1 MAIYALLIG
10 INAYLNDTI
19 HSLKGCENDVKRIQH
34 TLQTRFSVPEA
45 NIQTLTNVQATKNNI
60 VNGFQTHLSQAGKN
74 DTALFYFSGQGSQE
88 PTNKLFWRSHL
99 DKQLDTLVCYDSR
112 EEKTTDFADKE
123 LRYLISQLSAN
134 GAEVVVIIDSSHSGH
149 LHRDRE
155 EDNSAIRQTTRQPT
169 PRALEQFIF
178 YHDAKQQGWLND
190 LSNMPQ
196 GQYILLSACGDTEL
210 AKEKKI
216 NHHINGIFTHALC
229 TQLNSQTNTLH
240 YQNLLM
246 RVRTLTHK
254 INKQQ
259 TPQINIISNANI
271 NQPFL
276 GSDIVPINM
285 MASFQNKQ
293 WELNA
298 GLIHGIHI
306 SDEIA
311 LRDSA
316 GNDPD
321 FLLLI
326 AQVTQVFTDKSVLS
340 ASLNRHKTLLKD
352 LNGLDQINGV
362 YSSSISH
369 RSIDKLTFSLE
380 GDKTGIAF
388 ARESLRT
395 LSHTQHKSDFIIE
408 VQHDASTTNIDYRV
422 RAMDGQYNISEA
434 DNHQFRPLF
443 EPVTGLAGHYDQSA
457 ANEVLRQLEH
467 LKRWH
472 QKLSLENTS
481 SSPQQL
487 DHNAVQLIIKHQ
499 QKEYKD
505 EDINLRYNY
514 SKEPFKPRIS
524 LEIRYNPDHTKKNIT
539 RYCALLLFDA
549 TDASVTSLLNN
560 DSKLSPP
567 NNTHIHFKEGQ
578 EFPVQVKQQL
588 FNNGIIETEDFL
600 KLIVSDTPF
609 DAKLLT
615 QEGLDLFKGGN
626 KNITTNITHRGANNS
641 LNLLEQELTFSHTR
655 RFERNEEP
663 VIPQWFTKT
672 VKIITTRPPE
682 KITIIPHLAT
692 TITPNVHLQAHPT
705 LHAHIRLTT
714 LDDMTRL
721 LDTSQQNTNIIPP
734 IFRDDALT
742 PPFSFST
749 SRNITSDLAILEL
762 HIDPTQHAHSN
773 SIDRVTPKRPLV
785 IKINQPL
792 RKNETILAYSYDG
805 EGYLP
810 LGCSNTQQSNT
821 TKITIERL
829 PTALIAHHDTK
840 ETDKGSFLPIT
851 ILFQKILHNKLD
863 FFQEPTRL
871 AVPLF
876 SKNSTPHKISGY
888 DDNPKTLIATIEKSN
903 NILLI
908 LHGII
913 GNSTSITGFTQRILN
928 NNKSLAQ
935 HYDCILTFDYN
946 PLNDPIQKTA
956 ERLKQKLA
964 TIGLNKHHNK
974 RLDLV
979 AHSIGGLVSRCFI
992 ELNQGDKIIN
1002 TLVMLGTPN
1011 GGSQITQSIGIE
1023 THSFSN
1029 WATHTL
1035 AAMMNGYITTGIG
1048 ALALSSLVKMLTL
1061 SGKTLGQMNPNSDV
1075 IMQLKKSKQPTTPYH
1090 LIIGHT
1096 NLLKTNAKETT
1107 DVKLMQQMNK
1117 KLKLMNDKTL
1127 TKWLYNTPNDMST
1140 TIDSIQYL
1148 PKKWQSKPKNH
1159 FVTCHHLSYFQN
1171 EEVLELLGN
1180 LLIKK

>member
-19 HSLKGCENDVKRIQH
+19 HTLKGCENDVKHIQQ

-45 NIQTLTNVQATKNNI
+45 HIQTLTNVQATKNNI
-60 VNGFQTHLSQAGKN
+60 VNGFQTHLSQVGKN
-74 DTALFYFSGQGSQE
+74 DTALFYFSGHGSQE
-88 PTNKLFWRSHL
+88 AINKIFWTSDL
-99 DKQLDTLVCYDSR
+99 DKQSETLVCHDSR
-112 EEKTTDFADKE
+112 TGKTTDFADKE

-134 GAEVVVIIDSSHSGH
+134 SAEVVVIIDSSHSGH

-155 EDNSAIRQTTRQPT
+155 ENNSAIRQTTAQTT

-178 YHDAKQQGWLND
+178 YHDAKQQGWLHD
-190 LSNMPQ
+190 LSNIPQ
-196 GQYILLSACGDTEL
+196 GQYILLSACHDIEL
-210 AKEKKI
+210 AKEKMI
-216 NHHINGIFTHALC
+216 NDHINGIFTHTLC
-229 TQLNSQTNTLH
+229 TQLNSQTTTLH

-259 TPQINIISNANI
+259 TPQIKVVSNANS

-276 GSDIVPINM
+276 NTDIAPIKM
-285 MASFQNKQ
+285 MTSFQNEQ
-293 WELNA
+293 WELNT
-298 GLIHGIHI
+298 GLIHGIHMG
-306 SDEIA
+306 DEIA
-311 LRDSA
+311 LRDNV

-326 AQVTQVFTDKSVLS
+326 AQVTKVFSHKSILS
-340 ASLNRHKTLLKD
+340 ASPNRHKTLLKD

-369 RSIDKLTFSLE
+369 RSIDELTFTLE

-408 VQHDASTTNIDYRV
+408 VQADATTKGVDYRLLAV
-422 RAMDGQYNISEA
+422 DGQYSISEA

-443 EPVTGLAGHYDQSA
+443 EPITGLAGNYDQSA

-472 QKLSLENTS
+472 QKLSLENIS
-481 SSPQQL
+481 STRQPL
-487 DHNAVQLIIKHQ
+487 DHNAVQLIIKHN
-499 QKEYKD
+499 QKEYKN
-505 EDINLRYNY
+505 EDINLRYDY
-514 SKEPFKPRIS
+514 SKEPSKPRIS
-524 LEIRYNPDHTKKNIT
+524 LEIRYNPDHTKKKMT
-539 RYCALLLFDA
+539 LYCALLLFDA
-549 TDASVTSLLNN
+549 TDASVTSLLDNH
-560 DSKLSPP
+560 SKLSSP
-567 NNTHIHFKEGQ
+567 NKTHIHFKEGQ
-578 EFPVQVKQQL
+578 DFPVQVKQHL

-600 KLIVSDTPF
+600 KLIISDSPF

-615 QEGLDLFKGGN
+615 QEGLDFFKGGN
-626 KNITTNITHRGANNS
+626 KNITTNITHRAANNS

-655 RFERNEEP
+655 RFELNEEP

-672 VKIITTRPPE
+672 VKVITTRPP
-682 KITIIPHLAT
+682 KKVTIIPHLAT
-692 TITPNVHLQAHPT
+692 TITPNIHLQAHPT
-705 LHAHIRLTT
+705 LHAHVRLTT
-714 LDDMTRL
+714 LDEVTRV

-734 IFRDDALT
+734 VFRDDALT

-749 SRNITSDLAILEL
+749 SRNITSDLALLEL

-773 SIDRVTPKRPLV
+773 SIDRISAKRPLI

-792 RKNETILAYSYDG
+792 RKNETILAYSYDS
-805 EGYLP
+805 EYYLP

-821 TKITIERL
+821 TKIIIERL
-829 PTALIAHHDTK
+829 PTVLA
-840 ETDKGSFLPIT
+840 DKGSFLPIK
-851 ILFQKILHNKLD
+851 ILFQKILHNKFD

-876 SKNSTPHKISGY
+876 AKNNTPYKISGY
-888 DDNPKTLIATIEKSN
+888 EDNPKILIKTIEKST

-913 GNSTSITGFTQRILN
+913 GNSTSIAGFTQRILN
-928 NNKSLAQ
+928 NDKSLAQ
-935 HYDCILTFDYN
+935 HYDCILTFDYD

-964 TIGLNKHHNK
+964 TIGLNNQHNK
-974 RLDLV
+974 KLDLV
-979 AHSIGGLVSRCFI
+979 AHSIGGLVSRYFI

-1011 GGSQITQSIGIE
+1011 GGSQIAQNIGIE
-1023 THSFSN
+1023 THSFSD

-1035 AAMMNGYITTGIG
+1035 TAMMNGYITTGLG

-1061 SGKTLGQMNPNSDV
+1061 NGKTLGQINPNSDV
-1075 IMQLKKSKQPTTPYH
+1075 LTQLKKSKQPTIPYH
-1090 LIIGHT
+1090 LIVGHT
-1096 NLLKTNAKETT
+1096 NFLETKIKESI
-1107 DVKLMQQMNK
+1107 DVKLMQHISK
-1117 KLKLMNDKTL
+1117 RLKLKSYKTL
-1127 TKWLYNTPNDMST
+1127 KKWRYNTPNDMSAT
-1140 TIDSIQYL
+1140 VDSIQQL
-1148 PKKWQSKPKNH
+1148 PKKWQFKTKNYL
-1159 FVTCHHLSYFQN
+1159 VACHHLSYFQN
-1171 EEVLELLGN
+1171 EDVLGILGKI
-1180 LLIKK
+1180 LIKK